1 MCDFFFFFKQKT
13 AYDMRISDWSSDVC
27 SSDLSGEPA
36 PVLLLPGPG
45 PDGRRAPPAEDGDAK
60 TGAPAEAGAT
70 AEEGANSEIR
80 REPGLADHE
89 NVASEPV
96 PEVNEFDFDR
106 GGKGRSE
113 EHTSELQSLMRI
125 SYAVFCLKK
134 KKQQTT
140 QTDYHND
147 YDHATKHN

>member
-70 AEEGANSEIR
+70 AEEGANSGIR

-106 GGKGRSE
+106 GGKGSNAARDRRAMDRAM
-113 EHTSELQSLMRI
+113 QRNARIASLDPGDGI
-125 SYAVFCLKK
+125 DL
-134 KKQQTT
+134 
-140 QTDYHND
+140 
-147 YDHATKHN
+147 